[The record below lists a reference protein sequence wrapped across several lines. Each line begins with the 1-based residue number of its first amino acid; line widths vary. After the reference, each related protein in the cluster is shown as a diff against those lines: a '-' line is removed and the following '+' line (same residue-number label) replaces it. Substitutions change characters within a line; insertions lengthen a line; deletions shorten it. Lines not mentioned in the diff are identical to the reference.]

1 MTDPRVRGLPASGTV
16 GQTRRVFDRSDETLR
31 DRDNL
36 KWTTTPADVLPA
48 WVADM
53 DVEVPEVVV
62 RAVHERLA
70 RGDVGYPD
78 FDAPDPLVAAFERRM
93 SDRHGW
99 DPAGGR
105 GRLFTDVIQ
114 AFQVLVETL
123 TAPGDGIALHVPSY
137 PVFLTSIADAGRT
150 VVPLP
155 LEATADELVDLWR
168 REGVA
173 LVVLVNPHNPSG
185 RMLATEQLRPIAEAA
200 AALDLVV
207 LADEIHAD
215 LAFDGRRHVPFAS
228 LGRDVEDRTVTV
240 TSASKSFN
248 LAGLHCAVA
257 HVGPARVREALAA
270 LPFAYLGGVST
281 LSRAA
286 AVAAWTEGDAWLTE
300 LVAVLQAHRDTVTAW
315 AHEVGVGVRPAEATY
330 LAWLDFGATP
340 IADDPAGR
348 ILERGRVRLAPGPD
362 FTAHTSLDS
371 STFARLNFGTSAE
384 RLSRLLDRIGDT
396 LTGR

>member
-1 MTDPRVRGLPASGTV
+1 M
-16 GQTRRVFDRSDETLR
+16 FDRSDEALR

-36 KWTTTPADVLPA
+36 KWATTPADVLPA

-53 DVEVPEVVV
+53 DVEVPEVVA
-62 RAVHERLA
+62 RAVRDRLA

-78 FDAPDPLVAAFERRM
+78 FDAPDPLVAAFEARM
-93 SDRHGW
+93 AERYGW
-99 DPAGGR
+99 TPSGGR

-114 AFQVLVETL
+114 SFQVLVEML
-123 TAPGDGIALHVPSY
+123 TSAGDGIALHVPSY
-137 PVFLTSIADAGRT
+137 PVFLTSIADTGRR
-150 VVPLP
+150 VVPTP
-155 LEATADELVDLWR
+155 IDATVDELVDLWR

-173 LVVLVNPHNPSG
+173 LVVVVNPHNPSG
-185 RMLATEQLRPIAEAA
+185 RMLGADELRPIAEAA
-200 AALDLVV
+200 AELDLVV

-228 LGRDVEDRTVTV
+228 LGADVEDRTVTV
-240 TSASKSFN
+240 TSASKAFN

-257 HVGPARVREALAA
+257 HVGPARVREPLAA

-286 AVAAWTEGDAWLTE
+286 AVAAWTEGDPWLAE
-300 LVAVLQAHRDTVTAW
+300 LVAVLQVNRDTITAW
-315 AHEVGVGVRPAEATY
+315 ATEAGVGVRPAEATY
-330 LAWLDFGATP
+330 LAWLDFAGTP

-348 ILERGRVRLAPGPD
+348 ILERGRVRLAPGPE
-362 FTAHTSLDS
+362 FTAHTSMDS
-371 STFARLNFGTSAE
+371 STFARLNFGTSPE
-384 RLSRLLDRIGDT
+384 RLSRLLDGIGDA